1 MTNPTTNDANTPN
14 AESRDIPLASLHISK
29 TNMRYGRKAPDVSD
43 IYPSIRAKGVR
54 QPLLVRPEGEGFGIV
69 AGRRRYYALKQVEA
83 ETGQAPMVRCEL
95 MTDDDDASAIAAS
108 IIENVGRR
116 DAHEMEEYV
125 AFKRLHDAGDS
136 VETIAEFFGIVPAD
150 VRRVL
155 ALASLSPAI
164 RKLYADEEITPETA
178 RALTLASKGQQTEWL
193 RLFKS
198 ENERAPLGRACRA
211 WIAGGAAITTD
222 KALFDLETYDGA
234 VTTDLFGEHDVFT
247 DAGAFW
253 KAQSQAVAARIEAY
267 RERGWTDVV
276 TLERGAHFA
285 SWDYVKTPKRQ
296 GGKVFVEIRHDGTV
310 NFHEGLLRQAEARRI
325 EAANQNSGRTDGA
338 KAAPAK
344 PEMSG
349 PLAEYILLHRHGAAQ
364 ASLANEPA
372 IALRLMVA
380 HALAGSALWDVRAHE
395 CRTRKAE
402 TRASLEASKA
412 AADMAAKRER
422 IASLFNAL
430 GVNGEARRNSDAY
443 RLCEVF
449 AALLAMADEEV
460 MEALAY
466 AMAETLEPGG
476 AVAEAVLH
484 VCETDL
490 AAYWKPEPVFF
501 DLCRDKRALNA
512 MVADIASKSTAK
524 ACRSDPAKVQ
534 KAIIEN
540 RIAGKAC
547 DANPDWRPGWMQTPP
562 QRLVRA
568 AESTPADA
576 WKRVAALFEPR
587 EAEVSSE
594 PQSVPHSDAA

>member
-1 MTNPTTNDANTPN
+1 MTTNNATPN
-14 AESRDIPLASLHISK
+14 TVSRDIPFSSLHISK
-29 TNMRYGRKAPDVSD
+29 TNMRYARKAPDVSD

-164 RKLYADEEITPETA
+164 RKLYADEEIVAETA
-178 RALTLASKGQQTEWL
+178 RALTLASKSQQTEWL
-193 RLFKS
+193 RLFKDD
-198 ENERAPLGRACRA
+198 NERAPVGRACRA

-234 VTTDLFGEHDVFT
+234 VTTDLFGDHDVFA

-253 KAQSQAVAARIEAY
+253 KAQSDAVAARIDAY
-267 RERGWTDVV
+267 RERGWKDVV
-276 TLERGAHFA
+276 TLERGAQFA
-285 SWDYVKTPKRQ
+285 SWDFVKTPKSQ

-310 NFHEGLLRQAEARRI
+310 NFHEGLLRQAEARRH
-325 EAANQNSGRTDGA
+325 AANANGEKPA
-338 KAAPAK
+338 KPDPVK

-364 ASLANEPA
+364 ASLAGEPA

-380 HALAGSALWDVRAHE
+380 HTLAGSALWDVRAHE

-402 TRASLEASKA
+402 TEASLAASKA
-412 AADMAAKRER
+412 AADMKAKRER
-422 IASLFNAL
+422 IASMFEAL
-430 GVNGEARRNSDAY
+430 GDNGEARRNSDAY
-443 RLCEVF
+443 RLCEIFV
-449 AALLAMADEEV
+449 ALLAMADEEV
-460 MEALAY
+460 MEVLAWS
-466 AMAETLEPGG
+466 MAETLEPGG
-476 AVAEAVLH
+476 ALVEAVLH

-490 AAYWKPEPVFF
+490 SAYWKPEPVFF

-512 MVADIASKSTAK
+512 MVADIATKSAAK
-524 ACRSDPAKVQ
+524 ACRNDPAKVQ

-562 QRLVRA
+562 QRLVRG
-568 AESTPADA
+568 AESAPADA